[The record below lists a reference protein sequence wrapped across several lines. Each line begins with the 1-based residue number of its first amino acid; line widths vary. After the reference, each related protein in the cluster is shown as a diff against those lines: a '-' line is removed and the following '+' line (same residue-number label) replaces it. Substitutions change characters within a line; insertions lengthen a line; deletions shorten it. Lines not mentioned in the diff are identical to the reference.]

1 MVLQS
6 STAISEMYLA
16 KATRFF
22 IRRGLPVKGIEFV
35 KQIGV
40 LVEVLQIA
48 DRASRSAA
56 ADHAVVGGESRLG
69 SRPTWPISNNPAPT
83 AINTAAATATT
94 GRRSQ
99 ASQLRAGAADSSRKR
114 ARNRELK

>member
-22 IRRGLPVKGIEFV
+22 LLRRGLPVKGIKFV

-48 DRASRSAA
+48 DRASRGAA
-56 ADHAVVGGESRLG
+56 ADHAVIGGESIG
-69 SRPTWPISNNPAPT
+69 I
-83 AINTAAATATT
+83 ATHMAHL
-94 GRRSQ
+94 Q
-99 ASQLRAGAADSSRKR
+99 
-114 ARNRELK
+114 